1 MAQVLELQFETTE
14 GKTSTISIDAPRQ
27 DVTAEEIQQVM
38 ETIITANV
46 FEVQS
51 GAFVGMKGAR
61 IVDRQVSPFELDIV

>member
-27 DVTAEEIQQVM
+27 DVTAEEIQQAM

-46 FEVQS
+46 FEVQA